1 MHVLAIARYHA
12 QSTYSRKKIAAT
24 KGKGGEVMGSAV
36 LGEAISAIRD
46 WSGKAQRGATGGPHA
61 AETFGSLV
69 FNDSVQQARLPKTV
83 YQALRRTITHGDPLD
98 AAGADAVA
106 KAMKEWAV
114 EHGATHYT
122 HWFQP
127 LTGITAEKHDSFLSP
142 NGNGKAV
149 TEFSGKELIRGE
161 PDASS
166 FPSGGMRSTFEA
178 RGYTAWDPTS
188 PPWLLYS
195 GGAVTLVI
203 PTAFVSWTGETL
215 DKKTPLLRSMQA
227 LSKQA
232 IRVLKLFGSN
242 AERVVTTCGPEQEYF
257 LIDSHFYLS
266 RPDLINAGRTLFGAK
281 PPKGQELED
290 QYFGAIPER
299 VMAFMNES
307 ESELFKVGVPVKTRH
322 NEVAPSQYEI
332 APVFEN
338 ANVATD
344 HQMIVM
350 ETMRRLAPK
359 FGLACLLHEKPFA
372 GVNGSGKHLNWS
384 MSDDEGNNLL
394 SPGKNTHDNMQ
405 FLVFCS
411 AVLRAVNK
419 WQGLLR
425 ASIASA
431 GNDHRLGANE
441 APPAILSIFLG
452 DMLTDIFE
460 QIEKGGA
467 KTTKSGGELDTGVM
481 VLPKLPRDAG
491 DRNRTS
497 PFAFTGNKFEF
508 RAVSSNQSIAYP
520 NIALN
525 MAVTESLDYMAT
537 ELEKAMKG
545 GKTLAQAVT
554 ELLPKVIK
562 ENKRIIFN
570 GNNYSAEWEKEA
582 GKRGLLNLKNTVD
595 ALPQLVSKEVIGL
608 FEKYK
613 VLTDRELHARY
624 EIMLETYNKV
634 VNIEGQ
640 LMVLIA
646 NRYILPAALEYQRQV
661 AASVAAVKSAGAKSV
676 EGKKTLDKLTKLV
689 DKFKQSADKLEKEL
703 AHEGGVVREA
713 RQALPRQGRAEHGG
727 AARARRRARDHHAAR
742 NVAARHVS
750 RDAVHQVASRLEV
763 ERFGIRGAA
772 ATIAAPLVFR

>member
-1 MHVLAIARYHA
+1 
-12 QSTYSRKKIAAT
+12 
-24 KGKGGEVMGSAV
+24 MGSAI

-46 WSGKAQRGATGGPHA
+46 WSVTEAKEPRGPRATEA
-61 AETFGSLV
+61 FGSLV
-69 FNDSVQQARLPKTV
+69 FNDEVQQTRLPKPV
-83 YQALRRTITHGDPLD
+83 YHALRRTMTHGEPLD
-98 AAGADAVA
+98 VSVADAVA
-106 KAMKEWAV
+106 SAMKEWAV

-142 NGNGKAV
+142 TGDGKAV
-149 TEFSGKELIRGE
+149 AEFSGKELVRGE

-188 PPWLLYS
+188 PPWLLKS
-195 GGAVTLVI
+195 GNSTTLVI
-203 PTAFVSWTGETL
+203 PTAFVSWTGEAL
-215 DKKTPLLRSMQA
+215 DKKTPLLRSMEA

-232 IRVLKLFGSN
+232 VRILRLFGTT

-257 LIDSHFYLS
+257 LIDRYFYLS
-266 RPDLINAGRTLFGAK
+266 RPDLINAGRTLFGAR

-290 QYFGAIPER
+290 QYFGAIPDR
-299 VMAFMNES
+299 VMAFMSDVET
-307 ESELFKVGVPVKTRH
+307 ELYKVGVPVKTRH

-344 HQMIVM
+344 HQMMMM
-350 ETMRRLAPK
+350 ETLKRTAPK

-394 SPGKNTHDNMQ
+394 GPGANTHDNMQ
-405 FLVFCS
+405 FLVFCT
-411 AVLRAVNK
+411 AVIRAVNK

-441 APPAILSIFLG
+441 APPAILSVFLG

-467 KTTKSGGELDTGVM
+467 KTTKHGGELDTGVL

-508 RAVSSNQSIAYP
+508 RAVSANQSIGYP

-525 MAVTESLDYMAT
+525 VAVSESLDYMAT
-537 ELEKAMKG
+537 ELEKATG
-545 GKTLAQAVT
+545 AGKPLAAAVA
-554 ELLPKVIK
+554 ELLQKVIK

-570 GNNYSAEWEKEA
+570 GNNYSLEWEKEA
-582 GKRGLLNLKNTVD
+582 GKRGLQNLKNTVD
-595 ALPQLVSKEVIGL
+595 ALPQLVTKEVIAL
-608 FEKYK
+608 FGKYK
-613 VLTDRELHARY
+613 ILNERELKARY
-624 EIMLETYNKV
+624 EVMVETYNKTINV
-634 VNIEGQ
+634 EGQ
-640 LMVLIA
+640 LMVLMA
-646 NRYILPAALEYQRQV
+646 NRYILPAAFDYQRRI
-661 AASVAAVKSAGAKSV
+661 AASVTAVKSAGGKSA
-676 EGKKTLDKLTKLV
+676 EGKKALDQVTKLTDELKRRSDKLA
-689 DKFKQSADKLEKEL
+689 SAL
-703 AHEGGVVREA
+703 
-713 RQALPRQGRAEHGG
+713 EHGG
-727 AARARRRARDHHAAR
+727 GSAEKHAKHFRDVVVPAMEKLREAG
-742 NVAARHVS
+742 
-750 RDAVHQVASRLEV
+750 DALEV
-763 ERFGIRGAA
+763 VIPHETWPL
-772 ATIAAPLVFR
+772 ATYREMLFIK

>member
-1 MHVLAIARYHA
+1 
-12 QSTYSRKKIAAT
+12 
-24 KGKGGEVMGSAV
+24 MGSAV
-36 LGEAISAIRD
+36 LGEAISAIRE
-46 WSGKAQRGATGGPHA
+46 WSVTASNGENTKEPHA
-61 AETFGSLV
+61 AEAFGSLV
-69 FNDSVQQARLPKTV
+69 FGDAVQEKRLPKTV
-83 YQALRRTITHGDPLD
+83 YHALRRTITHGESLDPSV
-98 AAGADAVA
+98 ADAVA
-106 KAMKEWAV
+106 SALKDWAI
-114 EHGATHYT
+114 ENGATHYT

-142 NGNGKAV
+142 SANGKAV
-149 TEFSGKELIRGE
+149 VEFSGKELTKGE

-188 PPWLLYS
+188 PPWLLKS
-195 GGAVTLVI
+195 GGATTLVI

-215 DKKTPLLRSMQA
+215 DKKTPLLRSMEA

-232 IRVLKLFGSN
+232 IRVLKLFGST
-242 AERVVTTCGPEQEYF
+242 AERVITTCGPEQEYF
-257 LIDSHFYLS
+257 LIDRFFYLS
-266 RPDLINAGRTLFGAK
+266 RPDLINAGRTLVGAK
-281 PPKGQELED
+281 PPKGQEMED
-290 QYFGAIPER
+290 QYFGAIASR
-299 VMAFMNES
+299 AMAFMNDVER
-307 ESELFKVGVPVKTRH
+307 ELYKVGVPVKTRH

-338 ANVATD
+338 ANLATD
-344 HQMIVM
+344 HQMMTMEVM
-350 ETMRRLAPK
+350 KRTAPK
-359 FGLACLLHEKPFA
+359 YGLECLLHEKPFA

-384 MSDDEGNNLL
+384 MSDDEGHNLL
-394 SPGKNTHDNMQ
+394 SPGTNTHENLQ
-405 FLVFCS
+405 FLVFCT

-441 APPAILSIFLG
+441 APPAILSVFLG
-452 DMLTDIFE
+452 DMLTDIVE

-467 KTTKSGGELDTGVM
+467 KSTKSGGIMDTGVT

-508 RAVSSNQSIAYP
+508 RAVSSGQSIAYP

-525 MAVTESLDYMAT
+525 VAVTESLDYMAT
-537 ELEKAMKG
+537 ELEKLTKG
-545 GKTLAQAVT
+545 GKSLGKAIA

-595 ALPQLVSKEVIGL
+595 ALPQLVTNDVIAA

-613 VLTDRELHARY
+613 VLTGRELHARY
-624 EIMLETYNKV
+624 DIMVEQYNKT
-634 VNIEGQ
+634 VNVEGQ
-640 LMVLIA
+640 LMVLMA
-646 NRYILPAALEYQRQV
+646 NRYILPAALEYQKQV
-661 AASVAAVKSAGAKSV
+661 AQSVAAVKSAGGKSV
-676 EGKKTLDKLTKLV
+676 EGKKLLDVVTKLTDELKRSTDKLGK
-689 DKFKQSADKLEKEL
+689 AL
-703 AHEGGVVREA
+703 AHEGGDPVKHAKHFRDSVIPAMNGVRAVSDELEGVVPHELWPLATYREM
-713 RQALPRQGRAEHGG
+713 L
-727 AARARRRARDHHAAR
+727 
-742 NVAARHVS
+742 
-750 RDAVHQVASRLEV
+750 
-763 ERFGIRGAA
+763 FIK
-772 ATIAAPLVFR
+772 